1 MNIKGI
7 GYMSGINQYNRVSS
21 NKISK
26 LEKRDVSDRIELS
39 QEAKLLKNYAIDES
53 AFNNSQKI
61 IEIKNRIQNGTY
73 DINSRIL
80 AQSLL
85 DAMRGKE

>member
-7 GYMSGINQYNRVSS
+7 GYASGINQYNRVSS

-26 LEKRDVSDRIELS
+26 LEKREVSDRIELS
-39 QEAKLLKNYAIDES
+39 QEAKILKNYAIDES
-53 AFNNSQKI
+53 AFDNSQKVL
-61 IEIKNRIQNGTY
+61 EIKNKLQNGTY
-73 DINSRIL
+73 DINGRLL

-85 DAMRGKE
+85 DTMRGK

>member
-7 GYMSGINQYNRVSS
+7 GYASGINQYNRVSS

-26 LEKRDVSDRIELS
+26 LEKREVSDRIELS
-39 QEAKLLKNYAIDES
+39 QEAKILKNYAIDES
-53 AFNNSQKI
+53 AFNNSQKVL
-61 IEIKNRIQNGTY
+61 EIKNKLQNGTY
-73 DINSRIL
+73 DINGRLL

-85 DAMRGKE
+85 DTMRGK

>member
-7 GYMSGINQYNRVSS
+7 GYASGINQYNRVSS
-21 NKISK
+21 NKINK

-39 QEAKLLKNYAIDES
+39 QEAKLLKNYVIDES

>member
-7 GYMSGINQYNRVSS
+7 GYTSGINQYNRVSS

-26 LEKRDVSDRIELS
+26 LEKREVSDRIELS
-39 QEAKLLKNYAIDES
+39 QEAKILKNYAIDES
-53 AFNNSQKI
+53 AFNNSQKVL
-61 IEIKNRIQNGTY
+61 EIKNKLQNGTY
-73 DINSRIL
+73 DINGRLL

-85 DAMRGKE
+85 DTMRGK